1 MVAKVKAARMAKV
14 RARQR
19 AVTTTAP
26 TTKPSWATRARA
38 SNWVFGLE
46 VGAILATVVGLV
58 VASWGLWEQVR
69 NSRDDALARSDDAL
83 ARNWT
88 LVTTPASGNSG
99 KVQALEYLAS
109 KGKALDGIDLSCKT
123 MRGID
128 RNDKGQETC
137 ERPPYLIC

>member
-19 AVTTTAP
+19 AVTTTAAP

-46 VGAILATVVGLV
+46 VGAILATVVGLI

-69 NSRDDALARSDDAL
+69 NSRDDAL

-109 KGKALDGIDLSCKT
+109 KGKALDGTDLSCKT